1 MGIKKKIVKGL
12 APAALGISLL
22 AGGTYA
28 YFSDSAEANGTFAAG
43 TLDLAVNPETI
54 IQVDNMKPGDWMSR
68 VFYLENNG
76 SLDIPEVIL
85 NSSYE
90 VVDANGDNTDDFG
103 KHIRVNFLEN
113 ADKTGRAEYNDII
126 FSTTLYDLKNMAPD
140 AVEKKIDDYFGE
152 GSGLD
157 AGTDDEMYVQF
168 EFVDNGEDQNQFQGD
183 SLTLTWEFVGNQGE
197 GEHVE

>member
-1 MGIKKKIVKGL
+1 MSIKKKIGAGL
-12 APAALGISLL
+12 APAALGFSLL
-22 AGGTYA
+22 VGGTYA
-28 YFSDSAEANGTFAAG
+28 YFSASAEANGTFAAG
-43 TLDLAVNPETI
+43 TLDLSVNPETI
-54 IQVDNMKPGDWMSR
+54 IQVDNMKPGDWMNR

-90 VVDANGDNTDDFG
+90 VIDANGDNTDDFG
-103 KHIRVNFLEN
+103 KHIKVNFLEN
-113 ADKTGRAEYNDII
+113 ADKTGRADYNDII
-126 FSTTLYDLKNMAPD
+126 FATTLYDLKNMAPD

-157 AGTDDEMYVQF
+157 AGTDDLMFVQF

-183 SLTLTWEFVGNQGE
+183 SLILTWEFVANQGE
-197 GEHVE
+197 GEHIE